1 MTQPQRSLV
10 LVCLLVVCATAGVG
24 PHAAADDAQDA
35 HAPARAILTARCV
48 ECHGTDAQES
58 NLRLDS
64 RAAMLKGGDFGPAI
78 VSGKGGASELVR
90 RITTTNPEQMMPP
103 EGARL
108 SREEVAAIT
117 AWIDAYAPWPGSD
130 DSPAATRDPRLDHW
144 AWKAIVKPPVP
155 HQVAAFATLS
165 GVEAER
171 NAIDFFVRETL
182 TEKKLSPSAV
192 ADRRTLIR
200 RLAFDLTGLPP
211 TPEEVDAFVADADPA
226 AYEKLVDRLLASP
239 RYGERWARHWLDVVH
254 YGDTHGYDK
263 DQPRPNAWPY
273 RDFCVR
279 SLNVDKPYARFIEEQ
294 IAGDVLFPESTDG
307 QEAIGFIAAGPWD
320 LIGHREV
327 PETKTD
333 GKIAR
338 HLDRDDMVAN
348 TIGTFSSVTIHCAQC
363 HNHKFDP
370 ITQDDYYSLQSVFA
384 AIDREDRK
392 YSADPELMR
401 QHAALDAKKQ
411 SLESR
416 TKEIEA
422 EIAKAAGPRLAEL
435 DKLIKETPKLA
446 DGNPGPAYGYH
457 SGIAPAADTVKWVQ
471 VDLGRELPIKEI
483 VLHPCYDNF
492 NGIGAGFG
500 FPLRYRV
507 EVASNPEFREGVTTV
522 AAFADADLAN
532 PGTKPQS
539 HSAGGVGRYVRV
551 TATKLAPRSND
562 FILALA
568 ELKVIGSDGAN
579 LAVNA
584 VVTSLDSIEG
594 PPRWARQNIVDGES
608 PAEFVDTSVEKAT
621 PLRQEREALVAKA
634 VDPKLTAE
642 RDEVKQKVTAAD
654 AEQKALPPLSTVYA
668 GSTKVRQ
675 GKPRTIHVLSRGNVL
690 APAHEVKPGSLA
702 AVETLPSRF
711 DLPPEHAEGDRRVAL
726 ARWIASPD
734 NPLTW
739 RSIVNRVWQYH
750 FGRGIVATASD
761 FGRMGAAPTHP
772 DLLDWLAAEFRDGG
786 GSLKSL
792 HRLIV
797 TSATYRQAST
807 AREDCASIDVD
818 NQYLWRQNRR
828 KLEAEGIRDAVLAA
842 AGTLDLT
849 MGGPGWQDFKIEHPQ
864 HSPHYRYDLADPD
877 DKKTWRRGVYR
888 FIVRSQTQ
896 PFMTCLDCA
905 DPSMRVEKRN
915 ESISA
920 LQALALLN
928 NGFMVVQSRKFA
940 DRVVREAGDDPAAQV
955 KRAFALAMGR
965 DPDAEEA
972 TALVEVAKIHGLAN
986 VCRAILNLN
995 EFSFVD

>member
-1 MTQPQRSLV
+1 MTQPLRSLV
-10 LVCLLVVCATAGVG
+10 LVCLLVVCVTAGGG

-35 HAPARAILTARCV
+35 HAPARVILTARCV
-48 ECHGTDAQES
+48 ECHGADAQES
-58 NLRLDS
+58 GLRLDS
-64 RAAMLKGGDFGPAI
+64 RAAMLKGGDFGPAA
-78 VSGKGGASELVR
+78 VSGKGTQSELVR

-103 EGARL
+103 EGERL
-108 SREEVAAIT
+108 SKEEVAAIT
-117 AWIDAYAPWPGSD
+117 AWIDADAPWPGSD
-130 DSPAATRDPRLDHW
+130 DTPAAVRDPRLDHW
-144 AWKAIVKPPVP
+144 AWKAIVKPAVP
-155 HQVAAFATLS
+155 ARVESFAAIA

-171 NAIDFFVRETL
+171 NAIDFFVRATL

-273 RDFCVR
+273 RDYVIR
-279 SLNVDKPYARFIEEQ
+279 SLNADKPYARFIEEQ
-294 IAGDVLFPESTDG
+294 IAGDVLFPKSRDG

-401 QHAALDAKKQ
+401 RHAALDATKQ

-422 EIAKAAGPRLAEL
+422 EIAKVAGPRLAEL
-435 DKLIKETPKLA
+435 DKLIKESPKLT

-483 VLHPCYDNF
+483 VLHPCFDNF

-507 EVASNPEFREGVTTV
+507 EVASTPEFREGVTTV
-522 AAFADADLAN
+522 AAFADADVPK

-539 HSAGGVGRYVRV
+539 YSAGGVGRYVRV

-562 FILALA
+562 FIFALA
-568 ELKVIGSDGAN
+568 ELKVLGTDGAN
-579 LAVNA
+579 LAA
-584 VVTSLDSIEG
+584 KATITSLDSIEA
-594 PPRWARQNIVDGES
+594 PPRWARQNLVDDES
-608 PAEFVDTSVEKAT
+608 PAEFPDKAAL
-621 PLRQEREALVAKA
+621 LRQEREALVAKT

-642 RDEVKQKVTAAD
+642 RDEVKQKITAAD
-654 AEQKALPPLSTVYA
+654 AEQKALPPLSSVYA
-668 GSTKVRQ
+668 ASTKVRQ

-690 APAHEVKPGSLA
+690 APAHEVTPGSLA
-702 AVETLPSRF
+702 AIETLPSRF

-772 DLLDWLAAEFRDGG
+772 DLLDWLAVEFRDGG

-797 TSATYRQAST
+797 ISAAYRQAST
-807 AREDCASIDVD
+807 AREDCAAIDAD

-864 HSPHYRYDLADPD
+864 HSPHYRYDLADPE

-928 NGFMVVQSRKFA
+928 NGFMVVQARQFA

-955 KRAFALAMGR
+955 KRAFELAMGR
-965 DPDAEEA
+965 DPDADEA
-972 TALVEVAKIHGLAN
+972 AALLEVTKTHGLAN

>member
-1 MTQPQRSLV
+1 MSWPQRPLV
-10 LVCLLVVCATAGVG
+10 LVCLLVVCVTAGGG

-48 ECHGTDAQES
+48 ECHGADAQES
-58 NLRLDS
+58 GLRLDS
-64 RAAMLKGGDFGPAI
+64 RAAMLKGGDFGPAA
-78 VSGKGGASELVR
+78 VSGKGTQSELVR
-90 RITTTNPEQMMPP
+90 RITTTNTEQMMPP
-103 EGARL
+103 EGERL
-108 SREEVAAIT
+108 SKEEVAAIT
-117 AWIDAYAPWPGSD
+117 AWIDADAPWPGSD
-130 DSPAATRDPRLDHW
+130 DSPAAAVRDPRLDHW
-144 AWKAIVKPPVP
+144 AWKAIAKPAVP
-155 HQVAAFATLS
+155 ARVDSFAAIA

-171 NAIDFFVRETL
+171 NAIDFFVRATL

-226 AYEKLVDRLLASP
+226 AYEKLVDQLLASP

-273 RDFCVR
+273 RDYVIR
-279 SLNVDKPYARFIEEQ
+279 SLNADKPYARFIEEQ
-294 IAGDVLFPESTDG
+294 IAGDVLFPGTTDG

-384 AIDREDRK
+384 AIDREDRQ

-401 QHAALDAKKQ
+401 RHAALDATKQ

-435 DKLIKETPKLA
+435 DKLIKETPKLT

-457 SGIAPAADTVKWVQ
+457 SAIAPAADTVKWVQ

-483 VLHPCYDNF
+483 VLHPCFDNF

-507 EVASNPEFREGVTTV
+507 EVASDPAFREGVTTV
-522 AAFADADLAN
+522 AAFADADVPK

-539 HSAGGVGRYVRV
+539 YSAGGVGRYVRV

-568 ELKVIGSDGAN
+568 ELKVLGTDGAN
-579 LAVNA
+579 LAA
-584 VVTSLDSIEG
+584 KATITSLDSIEA
-594 PPRWARQNIVDGES
+594 PPRWARQNLVDDES
-608 PAEFVDTSVEKAT
+608 PAEFPDKAAL
-621 PLRQEREALVAKA
+621 LRQEREALVAKT

-642 RDEVKQKVTAAD
+642 RDEVKQKITAAD
-654 AEQKALPPLSTVYA
+654 AEQKALPPLSSVYA
-668 GSTKVRQ
+668 ASTKVRQ

-690 APAHEVKPGSLA
+690 APAHEVTPGSLA
-702 AVETLPSRF
+702 AIETMPSRF

-726 ARWIASPD
+726 ARWISSPD

-772 DLLDWLAAEFRDGG
+772 DLLDWLAVEFRDDG

-797 TSATYRQAST
+797 TSAAYRQAST
-807 AREDCASIDVD
+807 AREDCAAIDAD

-842 AGTLDLT
+842 AGTLDTT

-864 HSPHYRYDLADPD
+864 HSPHYRYDLADPE

-928 NGFMVVQSRKFA
+928 NGFMVVQARQFA
-940 DRVVREAGDDPAAQV
+940 DRVVREAGNDPAAQV
-955 KRAFALAMGR
+955 KRAFELAMGR

-972 TALVEVAKIHGLAN
+972 AALLEVAKTHGLAN

>member
-1 MTQPQRSLV
+1 MAVTQRSLV
-10 LVCLLVVCATAGVG
+10 LVCLLGAGLAAGVG
-24 PHAAADDAQDA
+24 PHAAAADAQDP
-35 HAPARAILTARCV
+35 HAPARAILAARCV
-48 ECHGTDAQES
+48 ECHGVDAQES

-64 RAAMLKGGDFGPAI
+64 RAALLKGGDFGPAA
-78 VSGKGGASELVR
+78 VAGKGAASELIR

-103 EGARL
+103 DGERL
-108 SREEVAAIT
+108 SKDEVAAIT
-117 AWIDAYAPWPGSD
+117 AWIDADAPWPGSD
-130 DSPAATRDPRLDHW
+130 EEPSTAVRDPRLDHW
-144 AWKAIVKPPVP
+144 AWQPIVKPPVP
-155 HQVAAFATLS
+155 DRVAAFATRA

-171 NAIDFFVRETL
+171 NAIDFFIRATL
-182 TEKKLSPSAV
+182 AEKKLSPSAV

-200 RLAFDLTGLPP
+200 RLSFDLTGLPP

-263 DQPRPNAWPY
+263 DKPRPNAWPY
-273 RDFCVR
+273 RDYVIR
-279 SLNVDKPYARFIEEQ
+279 SLNADKPYARFIEEQ
-294 IAGDVLFPESTDG
+294 IAGDVLFPDTIDG

-320 LIGHREV
+320 LIGHLEV

-348 TIGTFSSVTIHCAQC
+348 TIGTFTSVTIHCAQC

-370 ITQDDYYSLQSVFA
+370 ITQDDYYSLQAVFA
-384 AIDREDRK
+384 AIDRDDRK
-392 YSADPELMR
+392 YSADLELMR

-411 SLESR
+411 SLEARS
-416 TKEIEA
+416 KEIEA

-435 DKLIKETPKLA
+435 DKLIKETPKLT

-483 VLHPCYDNF
+483 VLHPCFDNF
-492 NGIGAGFG
+492 NEIGAGFG

-507 EVASNPEFREGVTTV
+507 EVANDPAFREGVTTV

-532 PGTKPQS
+532 PGVKPQS

-551 TATKLAPRSND
+551 TATKLAPRSKD
-562 FILALA
+562 FIFALA
-568 ELKVIGSDGAN
+568 ELKVFGTDGAN
-579 LAVNA
+579 LAA
-584 VVTSLDSIEG
+584 KATITSLDSIEA
-594 PPRWARQNIVDGES
+594 PPRWARQNLVDGES
-608 PAEFVDTSVEKAT
+608 PAEFIDKAK
-621 PLRQEREALVAKA
+621 PLRLEREALMAKA
-634 VDPKLTAE
+634 CDPALTVELEA
-642 RDEVKQKVTAAD
+642 VKQGIVANATQ
-654 AEQKALPPLSTVYA
+654 QKALSPLSSVYA
-668 GSTKVRQ
+668 ATTHKRE
-675 GKPRTIHVLSRGNVL
+675 GKPRTIHVLSRGSVL
-690 APAHEVKPGSLA
+690 APTHEARPGALA
-702 AVETLPSRF
+702 AIEKLPSRF

-726 ARWIASPD
+726 AHWIASPA

-750 FGRGIVATASD
+750 FGRGIVGTASD

-772 DLLDWLAAEFRDGG
+772 HLLDWLAAEFRDSG

-792 HRLIV
+792 HRRIV
-797 TSATYRQAST
+797 TSATYRQAS
-807 AREDCASIDVD
+807 ASREDCAASDAD

-828 KLEAEGIRDAVLAA
+828 KIEAEAVRDAVLVAS
-842 AGTLDLT
+842 GTLDLT
-849 MGGPGWQDFKIEHPQ
+849 MGGPGWQDFRIEHPQ
-864 HSPHYRYDLADPD
+864 HSPHYRYDLADPE

-888 FIVRSQTQ
+888 FVVRSQTQ

-928 NGFMVVQSRKFA
+928 NGFMVVQARQLA
-940 DRVVREAGDDPAAQV
+940 DRVVRDAGDDPAAQV
-955 KRAFALAMGR
+955 KRAFELAVGR
-965 DPDAEEA
+965 DPDAEE
-972 TALVEVAKIHGLAN
+972 TVALVEVAKAHGLAN

>member
-10 LVCLLVVCATAGVG
+10 FICLSVVCCAPGGG
-24 PHAAADDAQDA
+24 PHAVADDPQDA
-35 HAPARAILTARCV
+35 HAPARAVVAARCV
-48 ECHGTDAQES
+48 ECHGDDARES
-58 NLRLDS
+58 GLRLDS

-78 VSGKGGASELVR
+78 VSGKGTTSELVR

-103 EGARL
+103 EGHRL
-108 SREEVAAIT
+108 SKDEVAAIT
-117 AWIDAYAPWPGSD
+117 AWIDADAPWPGSD
-130 DSPAATRDPRLDHW
+130 DSPVAAVRDPRLDHW
-144 AWKAIVKPPVP
+144 AWQPIAKPPVP
-155 HQVAAFATLS
+155 NRVDAFTAIA

-171 NAIDFFVRETL
+171 NAIDFFIREKL
-182 TEKKLSPSAV
+182 AEKNLSPSAV

-211 TPEEVDAFVADADPA
+211 TPEETNAFVADTDPA

-273 RDFCVR
+273 RDFCIR
-279 SLNVDKPYARFIEEQ
+279 SLNADKPYGRFIEEQ
-294 IAGDVLFPESTDG
+294 LAGDVLFPHSTDG

-348 TIGTFSSVTIHCAQC
+348 TIGTFTSVTVHCAQC

-392 YSADPELMR
+392 YSTDPDLMR
-401 QHAALDAKKQ
+401 QHAALDTKKQ
-411 SLESR
+411 SLEAR
-416 TKEIEA
+416 KKEIEA
-422 EIAKAAGPRLAEL
+422 EFAKAAGPRLAEL
-435 DKLIKETPKLA
+435 DKLIKTAAKLA

-457 SGIAPAADTVKWVQ
+457 SGIAQAADTVKWVQ

-507 EVASNPEFREGVTTV
+507 EVANDQEFRSGVTTI
-522 AAFADADLAN
+522 AAFADVDLAN

-568 ELKVIGSDGAN
+568 ELKVLGTDGVN
-579 LAVNA
+579 LATKA
-584 VVTSLDSIEG
+584 TITSLDSIEA
-594 PPRWARQNIVDGES
+594 PPRWSRQNLVDGES
-608 PAEFVDTSVEKAT
+608 PAEFSDEGT

-642 RDEVKQKVTAAD
+642 LDELKQKAAAAD
-654 AEQKALPPLSTVYA
+654 TDQKALPPLSSVYA
-668 GSTKVRQ
+668 ATTKVRQ

-690 APAHEVKPGSLA
+690 APTHEVSPGSLA
-702 AVETLPSRF
+702 AIETLPSRF

-761 FGRMGAAPTHP
+761 FGRMGAVPTHP

-797 TSATYRQAST
+797 TSAAYRQGSRSRDESA
-807 AREDCASIDVD
+807 AIDAD

-828 KLEAEGIRDAVLAA
+828 KLEAEAIRDAVLAA

-849 MGGPGWQDFKIEHPQ
+849 MGGPGWQDFKVEHPV
-864 HSPHYRYDLADPD
+864 HSPHYRYDLADPA
-877 DKKTWRRGVYR
+877 DKSIWRRGVYR

-896 PFMTCLDCA
+896 PFLTCLDCA

-920 LQALALLN
+920 LQALSLLN
-928 NGFMVVQSRKFA
+928 NGFMVVQARQLA
-940 DRVVREAGDDPAAQV
+940 DRVAREAGDAPVAQV
-955 KRAFALAMGR
+955 KRAFELAIGR
-965 DPDAEEA
+965 DPDADEA
-972 TALVEVAKIHGLAN
+972 AALVEVVKAHGLAN

-995 EFSFVD
+995 EFAFVD

>member
-1 MTQPQRSLV
+1 MTQPLRSLV
-10 LVCLLVVCATAGVG
+10 LVCLLVVCLTAGGG

-35 HAPARAILTARCV
+35 HAPARVILTARCV
-48 ECHGTDAQES
+48 ECHGADAQES
-58 NLRLDS
+58 GLRLDS
-64 RAAMLKGGDFGPAI
+64 RAAMLKGGDFGPAA
-78 VSGKGGASELVR
+78 VSGKGTQSELVR

-103 EGARL
+103 EGERL
-108 SREEVAAIT
+108 SKEEVAAIT
-117 AWIDAYAPWPGSD
+117 AWIDADAPWPGSD
-130 DSPAATRDPRLDHW
+130 DTPAAVRDPRLDHW
-144 AWKAIVKPPVP
+144 AWKAIAKPAVP
-155 HQVAAFATLS
+155 ARVESFAAMS

-171 NAIDFFVRETL
+171 NAIDFFVRATL

-211 TPEEVDAFVADADPA
+211 TPEEVDAFIADADPA
-226 AYEKLVDRLLASP
+226 ASEKLVDRLLASP

-254 YGDTHGYDK
+254 YGDTHRYDK

-273 RDFCVR
+273 RDYVIR
-279 SLNVDKPYARFIEEQ
+279 SLNADKPYARFIEEQ
-294 IAGDVLFPESTDG
+294 IAGDVLFPKSRDG

-401 QHAALDAKKQ
+401 RHAALDATKQ

-422 EIAKAAGPRLAEL
+422 EIAKVAGPRLAEL
-435 DKLIKETPKLA
+435 DKLIKESPKLT

-483 VLHPCYDNF
+483 VLHPCFDNF

-507 EVASNPEFREGVTTV
+507 EVASTPEFREGVTTV
-522 AAFADADLAN
+522 AAFADADVPK

-539 HSAGGVGRYVRV
+539 YSAGGVGRYVRV

-562 FILALA
+562 FIFALA
-568 ELKVIGSDGAN
+568 ELKVLGTDGAN
-579 LAVNA
+579 LAA
-584 VVTSLDSIEG
+584 KATITSLDSIEA
-594 PPRWARQNIVDGES
+594 PPRWARQNLVDDES
-608 PAEFVDTSVEKAT
+608 PAEFPDKAAL
-621 PLRQEREALVAKA
+621 LRQEREALVAKT

-642 RDEVKQKVTAAD
+642 RDEVKQKITAAD
-654 AEQKALPPLSTVYA
+654 AEQKALPPLSSVYA
-668 GSTKVRQ
+668 ASTKVRQ

-690 APAHEVKPGSLA
+690 APAHEVTPGSLA
-702 AVETLPSRF
+702 AIETLPSRF

-772 DLLDWLAAEFRDGG
+772 DLLDWLAVEFRDGG

-797 TSATYRQAST
+797 MSAAYRQAST
-807 AREDCASIDVD
+807 AREDCAAIDAD

-842 AGTLDLT
+842 AGTLDTT

-864 HSPHYRYDLADPD
+864 HSPHYRYDLADPE

-928 NGFMVVQSRKFA
+928 NGFMVVQARQFA

-955 KRAFALAMGR
+955 KRAFELAMGR
-965 DPDAEEA
+965 DPDADEA
-972 TALVEVAKIHGLAN
+972 AALLEVTKTHGLAN

>member
-1 MTQPQRSLV
+1 MAVPQRSLV
-10 LVCLLVVCATAGVG
+10 LIYLLGAGIAAGGG
-24 PHAAADDAQDA
+24 PHAAADDAQDP
-35 HAPARAILTARCV
+35 HAPARAILAARCV
-48 ECHGTDAQES
+48 ECHGADAQES

-64 RAAMLKGGDFGPAI
+64 RAAMLKGGDFGPAA
-78 VSGKGGASELVR
+78 VAGKGAASELVR
-90 RITTTNPEQMMPP
+90 RITTTNPEQRMPP
-103 EGARL
+103 DGERL
-108 SREEVAAIT
+108 SKDEVAAIT
-117 AWIDAYAPWPGSD
+117 AWIDAGAPWPGSD
-130 DSPAATRDPRLDHW
+130 DEAVAAIRDPRLDHW
-144 AWKAIVKPPVP
+144 AWQPIAKPLVP
-155 HQVAAFATLS
+155 DRVAEFSTLA

-171 NAIDFFVRETL
+171 NAIDFFIRARL

-273 RDFCVR
+273 RDFCIR
-279 SLNVDKPYARFIEEQ
+279 SLNADKPYSRFIEEQ
-294 IAGDVLFPESTDG
+294 IAGDVLFPGTTDG
-307 QEAIGFIAAGPWD
+307 QEAVGFIAAGPWD

-401 QHAALDAKKQ
+401 RHAALDGKKQ
-411 SLESR
+411 TLEARS
-416 TKEIEA
+416 KEIES

-435 DKLIKETPKLA
+435 DKLIKETPKIA

-457 SGIAPAADTVKWVQ
+457 SGIVPAADTVKWVQ

-483 VLHPCYDNF
+483 VLHPCFDNF

-507 EVASNPEFREGVTTV
+507 EVASSPEFRDGVTTV

-568 ELKVIGSDGAN
+568 ELQVLGTDGAN
-579 LAVNA
+579 LAAKA
-584 VVTSLDSIEG
+584 VVTSLDSIEAA
-594 PPRWARQNIVDGES
+594 PRWARQNIVDGES
-608 PAEFVDTSVEKAT
+608 PAEFVDKVT
-621 PLRQEREALVAKA
+621 PLRQEREALVAKT

-642 RDEVKQKVTAAD
+642 RDEVKQKVTATD
-654 AEQKALPPLSTVYA
+654 AEQKALPPLSSVYA
-668 GSTKVRQ
+668 ASTKVRQ

-690 APAHEVKPGSLA
+690 APAHEVTPGSLA
-702 AVETLPSRF
+702 AIETLPSRF
-711 DLPPEHAEGDRRVAL
+711 DLPAEHAEGDRRVAL

-797 TSATYRQAST
+797 TSAAYRQAST
-807 AREDCASIDVD
+807 AREDCASIDSD

-849 MGGPGWQDFKIEHPQ
+849 MGGPGWQDFKVEHPQ
-864 HSPHYRYDLADPD
+864 HSPHYRYDLADHE

-928 NGFMVVQSRKFA
+928 NGFMVVQAQQFA
-940 DRVVREAGDDPAAQV
+940 DRVVREAGDDPATQV
-955 KRAFALAMGR
+955 KRAFELAMGR

-972 TALVEVAKIHGLAN
+972 AALLEVAKAHGLAN

>member
-1 MTQPQRSLV
+1 
-10 LVCLLVVCATAGVG
+10 
-24 PHAAADDAQDA
+24 
-35 HAPARAILTARCV
+35 
-48 ECHGTDAQES
+48 
-58 NLRLDS
+58 
-64 RAAMLKGGDFGPAI
+64 MLKGGDFGPAA
-78 VSGKGGASELVR
+78 VSGKGTQSELVR

-103 EGARL
+103 QGERL
-108 SREEVAAIT
+108 SKDEAAAIT
-117 AWIDAYAPWPGSD
+117 AWIDAGAPWPGSEE
-130 DSPAATRDPRLDHW
+130 SPAAVVRDPRLDHW
-144 AWKAIVKPPVP
+144 AWQPIAKPTVP
-155 HQVAAFATLS
+155 ASVESFAAMP

-171 NAIDFFVRETL
+171 NAIDFFIRARL

-273 RDFCVR
+273 RDFCIR
-279 SLNVDKPYARFIEEQ
+279 SLNADKPYSRFIEEQ
-294 IAGDVLFPESTDG
+294 IAGDVLFPGTTDG
-307 QEAIGFIAAGPWD
+307 QEAVGFIAAGPWD

-411 SLESR
+411 ALEARS
-416 TKEIEA
+416 KEIEA

-435 DKLIKETPKLA
+435 DKLIKETPKIA

-483 VLHPCYDNF
+483 VLHPCFDNF

-507 EVASNPEFREGVTTV
+507 EVASSPEFRDGVTTV

-568 ELKVIGSDGAN
+568 ELQVLGTDGAN
-579 LAVNA
+579 LAAKA
-584 VVTSLDSIEG
+584 VVTSLDSIEAA
-594 PPRWARQNIVDGES
+594 PRWARQNIVDGES
-608 PAEFVDTSVEKAT
+608 PAEFVDKAK
-621 PLRQEREALVAKA
+621 PLREEREALVAKT
-634 VDPKLTAE
+634 VDPKLMAE
-642 RDEVKQKVTAAD
+642 RDEVKQKVTATD
-654 AEQKALPPLSTVYA
+654 AEQKALPPLSSVYA
-668 GSTKVRQ
+668 ASTKVRQ

-690 APAHEVKPGSLA
+690 APAHEVTPGALA
-702 AVETLPSRF
+702 AIETLPSRF
-711 DLPPEHAEGDRRVAL
+711 DLPAEHAEGDRRVAL

-797 TSATYRQAST
+797 TSAAYRQAST
-807 AREDCASIDVD
+807 VREDCASTDID

-849 MGGPGWQDFKIEHPQ
+849 MGGPGWQDFKVEHPQ
-864 HSPHYRYDLADPD
+864 HSPHYRYDLADHE

-928 NGFMVVQSRKFA
+928 NGFMVVQAQQFA
-940 DRVVREAGDDPAAQV
+940 DRVVREAGDDPATQV
-955 KRAFALAMGR
+955 KRAFELAMGR

-972 TALVEVAKIHGLAN
+972 AALLEVAKAHGLAN

>member
-1 MTQPQRSLV
+1 MTLPLRSLV
-10 LVCLLVVCATAGVG
+10 LVCLLVVCATAGGG
-24 PHAAADDAQDA
+24 PHAAAGDAQDA

-48 ECHGTDAQES
+48 ECHGADSQES
-58 NLRLDS
+58 GLRLDS
-64 RAAMLKGGDFGPAI
+64 RAAMLKGGDFGPAA
-78 VSGKGGASELVR
+78 VSGKGSTSELVR
-90 RITTTNPEQMMPP
+90 RITTTNAEQMMPP
-103 EGARL
+103 EGERL
-108 SREEVAAIT
+108 TKEEVAAIT
-117 AWIDAYAPWPGSD
+117 AWIDADAPWPGSD
-130 DSPAATRDPRLDHW
+130 DSPATAVRDPRLDHW
-144 AWKAIVKPPVP
+144 AWKPIANPAVPVRVESFSAMP
-155 HQVAAFATLS
+155 

-171 NAIDFFVRETL
+171 NAIDFFVRATL
-182 TEKKLSPSAV
+182 AEKKLSPSAV
-192 ADRRTLIR
+192 ADRRVLIR

-273 RDFCVR
+273 RDFCIR
-279 SLNVDKPYARFIEEQ
+279 SLNADKPYARFIEEQ

-307 QEAIGFIAAGPWD
+307 HEAIGFIAAGPWD

-401 QHAALDAKKQ
+401 QHAALDATKQ

-416 TKEIEA
+416 SKEIEA

-435 DKLIKETPKLA
+435 DKLIKETPKLT

-507 EVASNPEFREGVTTV
+507 EVATAPEFREGVTTV

-539 HSAGGVGRYVRV
+539 HSAGGVGRYVRI
-551 TATKLAPRSND
+551 TATKLAPRAND

-568 ELKVIGSDGAN
+568 ELKVTGADGVN
-579 LAVNA
+579 LAAKA
-584 VVTSLDSIEG
+584 VVTSLDSIEAA
-594 PPRWARQNIVDGES
+594 PRWARQNIVDNES
-608 PAEFVDTSVEKAT
+608 PADFHDKAAL
-621 PLRQEREALVAKA
+621 LRLERETLVAKA
-634 VDPKLTAE
+634 VDPKLIAE
-642 RDEVKQKVTAAD
+642 RDEVKQKTTAVD
-654 AEQKALPPLSTVYA
+654 AEQKALPPLSSVYA
-668 GSTKVRQ
+668 ASTKVRQ
-675 GKPRTIHVLSRGNVL
+675 GKPRAIHVLSRGNVL
-690 APAHEVKPGSLA
+690 APAHEVTPGSLA
-702 AVETLPSRF
+702 AIETLPSRF

-761 FGRMGAAPTHP
+761 FGRMGAVPTHP
-772 DLLDWLAAEFRDGG
+772 DLLDWLATEFRDGG

-797 TSATYRQAST
+797 TSAAYRQAST
-807 AREDCASIDVD
+807 AREDCAAIDGD

-828 KLEAEGIRDAVLAA
+828 KLEAEAIRDAVLAA

-849 MGGPGWQDFKIEHPQ
+849 MGGPGWQDFKVEHPQ

-877 DKKTWRRGVYR
+877 DHKTWRRGVYR

-928 NGFMVVQSRKFA
+928 NGFMVVQARQFA

-955 KRAFALAMGR
+955 KRAFELAMGR

-972 TALVEVAKIHGLAN
+972 AALVEVAKTHGLAN

>member
-1 MTQPQRSLV
+1 MSWPQRPLV
-10 LVCLLVVCATAGVG
+10 LVCLLVVCVTAGGG

-48 ECHGTDAQES
+48 ECHGADAQES
-58 NLRLDS
+58 GLRLDS
-64 RAAMLKGGDFGPAI
+64 RAAMLKGGDFGPAA
-78 VSGKGGASELVR
+78 VSGKGTQSELVR

-103 EGARL
+103 EGERL
-108 SREEVAAIT
+108 SKEEVAAIT
-117 AWIDAYAPWPGSD
+117 AWIDADAPWPGSD
-130 DSPAATRDPRLDHW
+130 DSPAAVRDPRLDHW
-144 AWKAIVKPPVP
+144 AWKAIAKPAVP
-155 HQVAAFATLS
+155 ARVDSFAAIA

-171 NAIDFFVRETL
+171 NAIDFFVRATL

-226 AYEKLVDRLLASP
+226 AYEKLVDQLLASP

-273 RDFCVR
+273 RDYVIR
-279 SLNVDKPYARFIEEQ
+279 SLNADKPYARFIEEQ
-294 IAGDVLFPESTDG
+294 IAGDVLFPGTTDG

-384 AIDREDRK
+384 AIDREDRQ

-401 QHAALDAKKQ
+401 RHAALDATKQ

-435 DKLIKETPKLA
+435 DKLIKETPKLT

-457 SGIAPAADTVKWVQ
+457 SAIAPAADTVKWVQ

-483 VLHPCYDNF
+483 VLHPCFDNF

-507 EVASNPEFREGVTTV
+507 EVASTPEFREGVTTV
-522 AAFADADLAN
+522 AAFADADVPK

-539 HSAGGVGRYVRV
+539 YSAGGVGRYVRV

-568 ELKVIGSDGAN
+568 ELKVLGTDGAN
-579 LAVNA
+579 LAA
-584 VVTSLDSIEG
+584 KATTTSLDSIEA
-594 PPRWARQNIVDGES
+594 PPRWARQNLVDDES
-608 PAEFVDTSVEKAT
+608 PAEFPDKAAL
-621 PLRQEREALVAKA
+621 LRQEREALVAKT

-642 RDEVKQKVTAAD
+642 RDEVKQKITAAD
-654 AEQKALPPLSTVYA
+654 AEQKSLPPLSSVYA
-668 GSTKVRQ
+668 ASTKVRQ

-690 APAHEVKPGSLA
+690 APAHEVTPGSLA
-702 AVETLPSRF
+702 AIETMPSRF

-772 DLLDWLAAEFRDGG
+772 DLLDWLAVEFRDGG

-797 TSATYRQAST
+797 TSAAYRQAST
-807 AREDCASIDVD
+807 AREDCAAIDAD

-842 AGTLDLT
+842 AGTLDTT

-864 HSPHYRYDLADPD
+864 HSPHYRYDLADPE

-928 NGFMVVQSRKFA
+928 NGFMVVQARQFA
-940 DRVVREAGDDPAAQV
+940 DRVVREAGDDPSAQV
-955 KRAFALAMGR
+955 KRAFELAMGR

-972 TALVEVAKIHGLAN
+972 AALLEVAKTHGLAN